1 MTTDDHE
8 HDFIRQQ
15 LRTALP
21 PWGDPE
27 LKTDLWPRMLRR
39 LEAAPE
45 RFGWFEALL
54 AASIVLVFVAFPELI
69 AVMFFH
75 L

>member
-1 MTTDDHE
+1 MNAEDELDH
-8 HDFIRQQ
+8 IRKQ
-15 LRTALP
+15 LQMALP
-21 PWGDPE
+21 PCREPQ

-39 LEAAPE
+39 LEHAPA

-54 AASIVLVFVAFPELI
+54 AGAIVLAFAAFPELI
-69 AVMFFH
+69 PVLFYH

>member
-1 MTTDDHE
+1 MNADDE
-8 HDFIRQQ
+8 LDLLRKQ
-15 LRTALP
+15 LQVALP
-21 PWGDPE
+21 PWHEPE

-39 LEAAPE
+39 LADAPA

-54 AASIVLVFVAFPELI
+54 AAAILVAFAAFPDLI
-69 AVMFFH
+69 PAMFYH